1 MKQDQNKCVKTLEK
15 LGIIYRQKTLLGMG
29 GKSGKKERGVA
40 LLRGLDGFP
49 NVSKHQTEVHL
60 ITEAS
65 LNTAEFNHRL
75 TY

>member
-1 MKQDQNKCVKTLEK
+1 MRKDFGEAWNNLSAGDASRDGGNKWK
-15 LGIIYRQKTLLGMG
+15 I
-29 GKSGKKERGVA
+29 ERGVA

-49 NVSKHQTEVHL
+49 NVSKHQTEVRL